1 MDDKGQKIPRIRQ
14 IDDFSE
20 YFVNACTTVA
30 DKIPVAGV
38 DAITGHVKMW
48 ADKILEGREH
58 PEHLFK
64 VSLADGSTLEGV
76 LHEDFRKGPLDLVG
90 KCMDLESAY
99 KQCPVAPAHARYS
112 PFALKNPESGEVE
125 FFFAKAPPFGT
136 FTALGVDFDL
146 TELKSD
152 DPRVVV
158 ANKPDRIKEI
168 C

>member
-1 MDDKGQKIPRIRQ
+1 M
-14 IDDFSE
+14 
-20 YFVNACTTVA
+20 NACTTVA

-90 KCMDLESAY
+90 KCMDLERLQAI
-99 KQCPVAPAHARYS
+99 PGGA
-112 PFALKNPESGEVE
+112 G
-125 FFFAKAPPFGT
+125 
-136 FTALGVDFDL
+136 
-146 TELKSD
+146 
-152 DPRVVV
+152 PR
-158 ANKPDRIKEI
+158 KIQPIRSQKL
-168 C
+168 